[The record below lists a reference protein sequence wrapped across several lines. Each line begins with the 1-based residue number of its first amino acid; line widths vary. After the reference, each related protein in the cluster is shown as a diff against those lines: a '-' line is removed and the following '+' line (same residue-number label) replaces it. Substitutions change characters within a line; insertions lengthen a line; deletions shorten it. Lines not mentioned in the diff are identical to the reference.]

1 MNIPFFEDYNFLA
14 PYWLLGLL
22 LIPAMGAWYF
32 SQREKRYANLNL
44 PSLEAFGKSS
54 LRGRLRI
61 LLPILRALTVAT
73 LFIAMARPQLTL
85 QEEEITADGVDIM
98 MVMDLSSSMLAQDFT
113 PDRLEVS
120 KDVAAD
126 FIDKRKYDRIGLAV
140 FSGEAFT
147 QCPLTTDH
155 RVLKEFLAGLQCGI
169 LKDGTAIGMGLST
182 AVNRLKDSEAKS
194 KVVILLTDGDNNAG
208 YIKPLTAG
216 EIARELDVK
225 VYTIGVGSKGV
236 VKMPY
241 NRRSNGEYIYRMA
254 QVNFDEDLLREL
266 SKMTG
271 GQYFRAVS
279 KEGLEEIYQII
290 DQLEKTKIEVT
301 SIKRYSEEFYLFA
314 LLGII
319 FLVLEILLRYTIF
332 RTIP

>member
-1 MNIPFFEDYNFLA
+1 MSVPFIENYNFLA
-14 PYWLLGLL
+14 PYWLLGLTL
-22 LIPAMGAWYF
+22 LPIMAAWYL
-32 SQREKRYANLNL
+32 SQREKRYVNLNL
-44 PSLEAFGKSS
+44 PSLEAFEKSS
-54 LRGRLRI
+54 LRGRLRV
-61 LLPILRALTVAT
+61 LLPILRALTVVT

-155 RVLKEFLAGLQCGI
+155 RILKEFLDGLQCGI
-169 LKDGTAIGMGLST
+169 LQDGTAIGMGLST

-194 KVVILLTDGDNNAG
+194 KIVILLTDGDNNAG
-208 YIKPLTAG
+208 YIKPITAG

-225 VYTIGVGSKGV
+225 VYTIGIGSKGAART
-236 VKMPY
+236 PIR
-241 NRRSNGEYIYRMA
+241 RRSNGDYVYGMS

-290 DQLEKTKIEVT
+290 DQLEKTKIDVT
-301 SIKRYSEEFYLFA
+301 TIKRYSEEFYLFA

-319 FLVLEILLRYTIF
+319 FLVLEVLLRYTIF

>member
-1 MNIPFFEDYNFLA
+1 MSVPFLENYNFLA
-14 PYWLLGLL
+14 PYWLLGLTL
-22 LIPAMGAWYF
+22 LPIMAAWYL
-32 SQREKRYANLNL
+32 SQREKRYVNLNL
-44 PSLEAFGKSS
+44 PSLEAFEKSS
-54 LRGRLRI
+54 LRGRLRV
-61 LLPILRALTVAT
+61 LLPILRALTVVT

-155 RVLKEFLAGLQCGI
+155 RILKEFLDGLQCGI
-169 LKDGTAIGMGLST
+169 LQDGTAIGMGLST

-194 KVVILLTDGDNNAG
+194 KIVILLTDGDNNAG
-208 YIKPLTAG
+208 YIKPITAG

-225 VYTIGVGSKGV
+225 VYTIGIGSKGAART
-236 VKMPY
+236 PIR
-241 NRRSNGEYIYRMA
+241 RRSNGDYVYGMS

-290 DQLEKTKIEVT
+290 DQLEKTKIDVT
-301 SIKRYSEEFYLFA
+301 TIKRYSEEFYLFA

-319 FLVLEILLRYTIF
+319 FLVLEVLLRYTIF

>member
-1 MNIPFFEDYNFLA
+1 MA
-14 PYWLLGLL
+14 
-22 LIPAMGAWYF
+22 AWYL
-32 SQREKRYANLNL
+32 SQREKRYVNLNL
-44 PSLEAFGKSS
+44 PSLEAFEKSS
-54 LRGRLRI
+54 LRGRLRV
-61 LLPILRALTVAT
+61 LLPILRALTVVT

-155 RVLKEFLAGLQCGI
+155 RILKEFLDGLQCGI
-169 LKDGTAIGMGLST
+169 LQDGTAIGMGLST

-194 KVVILLTDGDNNAG
+194 KIVILLTDGDNNAG
-208 YIKPLTAG
+208 YIKPITAG

-225 VYTIGVGSKGV
+225 VYTIGIGSKGAART
-236 VKMPY
+236 PIR
-241 NRRSNGEYIYRMA
+241 RRSNGDYVYGMS

-290 DQLEKTKIEVT
+290 DQLEKTKIDVT
-301 SIKRYSEEFYLFA
+301 TIKRYSEEFYLFA

-319 FLVLEILLRYTIF
+319 FLVLEVLLRYTIF

>member
-1 MNIPFFEDYNFLA
+1 
-14 PYWLLGLL
+14 
-22 LIPAMGAWYF
+22 
-32 SQREKRYANLNL
+32 
-44 PSLEAFGKSS
+44 
-54 LRGRLRI
+54 
-61 LLPILRALTVAT
+61 LTVVT

-155 RVLKEFLAGLQCGI
+155 RILKEFLDGLQCGI
-169 LKDGTAIGMGLST
+169 LQDGTAIGMGLST

-194 KVVILLTDGDNNAG
+194 KIVILLTDGDNNAG
-208 YIKPLTAG
+208 YIKPITAG

-225 VYTIGVGSKGV
+225 VYTIGIGSKGAART
-236 VKMPY
+236 PIR
-241 NRRSNGEYIYRMA
+241 RRSNGDYVYGMS

-290 DQLEKTKIEVT
+290 DQLEKTKIDVT
-301 SIKRYSEEFYLFA
+301 TIKRYSEEFYLFA

-319 FLVLEILLRYTIF
+319 FLVLEVLLRYTIF

>member
-1 MNIPFFEDYNFLA
+1 MSVPFLENYNFLS
-14 PYWLLGLL
+14 PYWLLGLTL
-22 LIPAMGAWYF
+22 LPIMAAWYL
-32 SQREKRYANLNL
+32 SQREKRYVNLNL
-44 PSLEAFGKSS
+44 PSLEAFEKSS
-54 LRGRLRI
+54 LRGRLRV
-61 LLPILRALTVAT
+61 LLPILRALTVVT

-155 RVLKEFLAGLQCGI
+155 RILKEFLDGLQCGI
-169 LKDGTAIGMGLST
+169 LQDGTAIGMGLST

-194 KVVILLTDGDNNAG
+194 KIVILLTDGDNNAG
-208 YIKPLTAG
+208 YIKPITAG

-225 VYTIGVGSKGV
+225 VYTIGIGSKGAART
-236 VKMPY
+236 PIR
-241 NRRSNGEYIYRMA
+241 RRSNGDYVYGMS

-290 DQLEKTKIEVT
+290 DQLEKTKIDVT
-301 SIKRYSEEFYLFA
+301 TIKRYSEEFYLFA

-319 FLVLEILLRYTIF
+319 FLVLEVLLRYTIF

>member
-1 MNIPFFEDYNFLA
+1 MSLPFLENYNFLA
-14 PYWLLGLL
+14 PYWLLGLTL
-22 LIPAMGAWYF
+22 LPIMAAWYL
-32 SQREKRYANLNL
+32 SQREKRYVNLNL
-44 PSLEAFGKSS
+44 PSLEAFEKSS
-54 LRGRLRI
+54 LRGRLRV
-61 LLPILRALTVAT
+61 LLPILRALTVVT

-155 RVLKEFLAGLQCGI
+155 RILKEFLDGLQCGI
-169 LKDGTAIGMGLST
+169 LQDGTAIGMGLST

-194 KVVILLTDGDNNAG
+194 KIVILLTDGDNNAG
-208 YIKPLTAG
+208 YIKPITAG

-225 VYTIGVGSKGV
+225 VYTIGIGSKGAART
-236 VKMPY
+236 PIR
-241 NRRSNGEYIYRMA
+241 RRSNGDYVYGMS

-290 DQLEKTKIEVT
+290 DQLEKTKIDVT
-301 SIKRYSEEFYLFA
+301 TIKRYSEEFYLFA

-319 FLVLEILLRYTIF
+319 FLVLEVLLRYTIF

>member
-1 MNIPFFEDYNFLA
+1 MSVPFLENYNFLA
-14 PYWLLGLL
+14 PYWLLGLTL
-22 LIPAMGAWYF
+22 LPIMAAWYL
-32 SQREKRYANLNL
+32 SQREKRYVNLNL
-44 PSLEAFGKSS
+44 PSLEAFEKSS
-54 LRGRLRI
+54 LRGRLRV
-61 LLPILRALTVAT
+61 LLPILRALTVVT

-98 MVMDLSSSMLAQDFT
+98 MVMDLPSSMLAQDFT

-155 RVLKEFLAGLQCGI
+155 RILKEFLDGLQCGI
-169 LKDGTAIGMGLST
+169 LQDGTAIGMGLST

-194 KVVILLTDGDNNAG
+194 KIVILLTDGDNNAG
-208 YIKPLTAG
+208 YIKPITAG

-225 VYTIGVGSKGV
+225 VYTIGIGSKGAART
-236 VKMPY
+236 PIR
-241 NRRSNGEYIYRMA
+241 RRSNGDYVYGMS

-290 DQLEKTKIEVT
+290 DQLEKTKIDVT
-301 SIKRYSEEFYLFA
+301 TIKRYSEEFYLFA

-319 FLVLEILLRYTIF
+319 FLVLEVLLRYTIF

>member
-1 MNIPFFEDYNFLA
+1 M
-14 PYWLLGLL
+14 
-22 LIPAMGAWYF
+22 
-32 SQREKRYANLNL
+32 
-44 PSLEAFGKSS
+44 
-54 LRGRLRI
+54 RGRLRI
-61 LLPILRALTVAT
+61 LLPILRALTIAT

-85 QEEEITADGVDIM
+85 KEEEITSDGVDIM
-98 MVMDLSSSMLAQDFT
+98 MVMDLSSSMLAQDFS

-120 KDVAAD
+120 KEVAAN
-126 FIDKRKYDRIGLAV
+126 FVDKRKYDRIGLAV

-155 RVLKEFLAGLQCGI
+155 RVLKDFLAGLQCGI
-169 LKDGTAIGMGLST
+169 LNDGTAIGMGLST

-194 KVVILLTDGDNNAG
+194 KIVILLTDGDNNAG
-208 YIKPLTAG
+208 YIKPLTAA
-216 EIARELDVK
+216 EIARELEVK
-225 VYTIGVGSKGV
+225 VYTIGIGSKGAART
-236 VKMPY
+236 PIR
-241 NRRSNGEYIYRMA
+241 RRSNGEYVYGMA
-254 QVNFDEDLLREL
+254 EVNFDENLLREL

-290 DQLEKTKIEVT
+290 DQLEKTQIEVT
-301 SIKRYSEEFYLFA
+301 TFKRYSEEFYLFA

-319 FLVLEILLRYTIF
+319 FLVLEILLRYTVF